1 MGLAWPAAPEHRPKR
16 LDVIAYVY
24 IALARIASADYPV
37 SGDRH
42 LLDLADPEPPVLSP
56 RQFVD
61 LLGA

>member
-1 MGLAWPAAPEHRPKR
+1 
-16 LDVIAYVY
+16 
-24 IALARIASADYPV
+24 V